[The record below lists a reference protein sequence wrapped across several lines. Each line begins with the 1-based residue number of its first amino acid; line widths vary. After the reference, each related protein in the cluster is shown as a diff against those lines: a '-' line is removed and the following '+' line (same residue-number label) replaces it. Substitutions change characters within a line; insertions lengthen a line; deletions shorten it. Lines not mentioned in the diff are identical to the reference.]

1 MATLSVEVW
10 APEAVLW
17 RGAARALVARSSEGD
32 FTVMAGYAPTVG
44 DVVSTVVRVEGTEEG
59 EVRFAVHAGFFAV
72 GPGEAE
78 GETRAT
84 LLASVAERV
93 DEIDVGRAQAALERA
108 QGALA
113 AASSADD
120 PSASV
125 EALEAVARA
134 ELRLRAAAAR

>member
-1 MATLSVEVW
+1 MATLRVEVL

-17 RGAARALVARSSEGD
+17 RGTAHALVARSSEGD

-44 DVVSTVVRVEGTEEG
+44 DVVSTVVRLEGTEEG
-59 EVRFAVHAGFFAV
+59 EVRFAVHAGYFRV

-93 DEIDVGRAQAALERA
+93 DEIDVARAQSALERA
-108 QGALA
+108 QAALA
-113 AASSADD
+113 AASSGDD
-120 PSASV
+120 PTAYV
-125 EALEAVARA
+125 EATEAVARA
-134 ELRLRAAAAR
+134 ELRLRAAAR

>member
-1 MATLSVEVW
+1 MATLTVEVL

-17 RGAARALVARSSEGD
+17 RGGARALVARSSEGD

-44 DVVSTVVRVEGTEEG
+44 DVVSTVVRVEGTDEG
-59 EVRFAVHAGFFAV
+59 DVRFCVHAGFFEV

-93 DEIDVGRAQAALERA
+93 DEIDVPRAQSALERAQAALA
-108 QGALA
+108 T
-113 AASSADD
+113 ASSSDD
-120 PSASV
+120 PTAYV

-134 ELRLRAAAAR
+134 ELRLRAAAGR